1 MKYNFKKK
9 MKIGDKWVGEGE
21 PCFIVAEIGL
31 NHNGDV
37 QLGKK
42 LIDQAKS
49 CEVDAVKFQKRSID
63 KILTKEALDAPYDVW
78 YAYGKTYGEHRR
90 ALELSEQDF
99 RDLKHYANSR
109 GIIFFASAWDEES
122 ADFLATLDI
131 PLYKVASADV
141 INLPLIEHIA
151 KKGKPVFLSTGM
163 SDSTEI
169 TEAVEVIAKYNDEL
183 VLLHCVSTYPSQFEE
198 INLKVMKTLKQEFDC
213 LVGYSGHERGIAV
226 SEAAAALG
234 ACAVERH
241 FTLDR
246 TMKGPD
252 HAASLEWPGL
262 WKLVRDIRAIERA
275 TGSGIKYVQTGE
287 KALRSKLAKSV
298 VATTDIPSGTIIT
311 REMLTVKGPS
321 TGLPPKYLSILPGK
335 KAATDIQGDT
345 IISEEAI
352 EWESSDLFQRKHS
365 QVNQSD

>member
-1 MKYNFKKK
+1 MKYSFKKK

-42 LIDQAKS
+42 LIDQAKIYGT
-49 CEVDAVKFQKRSID
+49 DAVKFQKRSIG
-63 KILTKEALDAPYDVW
+63 KILTKEALDGPYDVW
-78 YAYGKTYGEHRR
+78 YAYGKTYGEHRW

-99 RDLKHYANSR
+99 RDLKLYADSR
-109 GIIFFASAWDEES
+109 DIIFFASAWDEES
-122 ADFLATLDI
+122 ADLLVTLDI
-131 PLYKVASADV
+131 PLYKVASPDV

-163 SDSTEI
+163 SDLTEI
-169 TEAVEVIAKYNDEL
+169 AEAVEVISKYNDEL
-183 VLLHCVSTYPSQFEE
+183 VLLHCVSTYPSEFEE
-198 INLKVMKTLKQEFDC
+198 INLKVMETLKQEFDC

-226 SEAAAALG
+226 SEAAAVLG
-234 ACAVERH
+234 ACAIERH

-252 HAASLEWPGL
+252 HAASLESPGL
-262 WKLVRDIRAIERA
+262 WRLVRDIRVIERA
-275 TGSGIKYVQTGE
+275 MGSGIKNVQPSE
-287 KALRSKLAKSV
+287 RALRPRLAKSV
-298 VATTDIPSGTIIT
+298 AATTDIPRGTMIT
-311 REMLTVKGPS
+311 QEMLTVKGPS
-321 TGLPPKYLSILPGK
+321 TGLPPKYIYILPGK
-335 KAATDIQGDT
+335 KAATDIKGDT

-352 EWESSDLFQRKHS
+352 EWES
-365 QVNQSD
+365 